1 MTDWYHHPGPDVTT
15 HYRGIEQLLRTL
27 PGLRGG
33 AHVGNV
39 PATLPQDTAGRVYPY
54 AVIWAG
60 ILSPVPDDDVSGRIY
75 QAGQT
80 GEFTTT
86 VASGDW
92 AWTAAAAR
100 DVKHA
105 LTGALGGRVKPQRL
119 QQSIAQVMTDPAERP
134 ARYYIPL
141 TWTLTDHA

>member
-1 MTDWYHHPGPDVTT
+1 MTDWHHHPGPDVTA

-33 AHVGNV
+33 VHLGNV

-60 ILSPVPDDDVSGRIY
+60 VLSPVPDDDVSGRIY
-75 QAGQT
+75 QAGQA
-80 GEFTTT
+80 GEFTVT

-92 AWTAAAAR
+92 AWTVPAAR
-100 DVKHA
+100 DVKHT
-105 LTGALGGRVKPQRL
+105 LTDALGGRVKPQRL
-119 QQSIAQVMTDPAERP
+119 QQSLAQVMTDPAERP

>member
-1 MTDWYHHPGPDVTT
+1 MTDWHHHPGPDVTA
-15 HYRGIEQLLRTL
+15 HYQTLTALLRAL

-33 AHVGNV
+33 VHLGNV
-39 PATLPQDTAGRVYPY
+39 PATLPQDTAGRTLPY
-54 AVIWAG
+54 VVIWPG
-60 ILSPVPDDDVSGRIY
+60 VLSPVVDDDVSGVIY

-100 DVKHA
+100 DVKHI
-105 LTGALGGRVKPQRL
+105 LTGALDGRVKPQRV

-134 ARYYIPL
+134 TRYYVPL